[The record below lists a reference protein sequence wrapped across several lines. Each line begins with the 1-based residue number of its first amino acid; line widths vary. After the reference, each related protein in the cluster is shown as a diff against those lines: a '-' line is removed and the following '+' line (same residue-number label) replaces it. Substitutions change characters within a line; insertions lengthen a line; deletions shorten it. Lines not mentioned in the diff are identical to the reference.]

1 MSADPV
7 VEPKPSRALGGRLP
21 LPRPFHQPNGRLPDF
36 RNHRTLHPST
46 VPVRSDSLVAGT
58 PLMTGSLTRISLC
71 LFLSALP
78 LLSGG
83 LSSKLSAQ
91 EAAVVETDPA
101 ATDATL
107 GSETEIAAEIAA
119 DRPAAT
125 DSSVPA
131 DSSAATTAS
140 DAAEPD
146 ATPAA
151 DDEPSHA
158 PAEQPAAPTEAPRAG
173 PPPFRPFGPT
183 PGEGVPAAGPRPDM
197 GRFPGGPIPGGT
209 PPVGQGTS
217 DPSDRGAFPG
227 PGFQPP
233 AGQTFPGASTPRE
246 TPGAGAADQ
255 RLSFNFSGTDWR
267 EVLRWLSDE
276 SGMSLQVDRY
286 PPGTVNYIDNT
297 RTYDLSGAMDVINKL
312 LLDRGFALVRR
323 GRLLILID
331 LEADNAASLI
341 SEMAELVTS
350 DQLDSRADSDIV
362 KCVFALGGLSPD
374 AARVEINQL
383 IGPSGKLI
391 VLDSAKQVVVTETV
405 MRLRAIREL
414 LENARVASSEV
425 TEIELKHRVADELL
439 EIARPLI
446 GLEPGVNSSDKIR
459 IALGLYGDRIY
470 ATGDA
475 ATRELLS
482 RIIERADT
490 PLQAPEG
497 DPAAAQSAP
506 KLEIYKLSSI
516 APATAMDVLQTL
528 LAGIPDTRIATDPDQ
543 SGIIAYAR
551 PETHEMIQ
559 NTLEK
564 LEARATSF
572 EIIQLRRLEPSQAL
586 LTINKFFGVTE
597 ANSKDAPTVDGDPV
611 TGRLWVRGT
620 TEQIDQ
626 VKMLI
631 ERLEGADTLGALGD
645 RFRILPYTGRTA
657 VETLEQVQ
665 DLWEVLGRKNKIRMV
680 SPAAGQ
686 TDSTRTTLP
695 QRRVGG
701 LTAPTRG
708 NPVGSDPVRAANT
721 DPEGRFDRS
730 GAPVAP
736 VEDEAADPTAAEAG
750 FPGETDRASDP
761 ASAAAELTFVSD
773 TSAADLSFSVAADI
787 AADKENSPIETQ
799 APSITLQS
807 EDGGSEIV
815 IRMTPAGMIVASDDP
830 LALSDFEQMMRTL
843 SDESSTASAQPT
855 VFWLK
860 YIKAPEAA
868 DLVTKV
874 LGGETG
880 GGGGGGGGGLAGS
893 LMGELGGGMLGG
905 LLGLGG
911 GGGGDSSG
919 GTSVL
924 TTTGSVSIVADGRL
938 NALIV
943 QANAV
948 DMLAIETILEVID
961 REESPEDVRTISKP
975 QLIPVIYQSA
985 AEVATIVKAVYAER
999 SGEQRA
1005 GGGQQQQISPQDLLN
1020 AIRGGG
1026 GGRGGRGGGGNEQA
1040 TKPAPV
1046 SIAVD
1051 ARSNS
1056 LIVTAPPQ
1064 DVEDIRELVEAIDA
1078 GGMQSEETVEIVSL
1092 KGTMKPEIVQQALDS
1107 ILGTKARSTTAPTS
1121 GATTGA
1127 TNQPT
1132 GGGASTEDIQRRIQF
1147 FQQMQQRGGFGGG
1160 GGPPGGFGG
1169 GGGPPGGFGGG
1180 ATTGGRG
1187 GAAPTGRGGTG
1198 GGGTTGRGRGGR

>member
-1 MSADPV
+1 
-7 VEPKPSRALGGRLP
+7 
-21 LPRPFHQPNGRLPDF
+21 
-36 RNHRTLHPST
+36 
-46 VPVRSDSLVAGT
+46 
-58 PLMTGSLTRISLC
+58 MTGLLTRISLC
-71 LFLSALP
+71 LLLSALP
-78 LLSGG
+78 MLSGG
-83 LSSKLSAQ
+83 LGGTLNAQ
-91 EAAVVETDPA
+91 EPVVTGSDPVTADAGAEAAVETTA
-101 ATDATL
+101 EAT
-107 GSETEIAAEIAA
+107 
-119 DRPAAT
+119 
-125 DSSVPA
+125 A
-131 DSSAATTAS
+131 DSPASAPSAAATTT
-140 DAAEPD
+140 PD
-146 ATPAA
+146 ATESPATPA
-151 DDEPSHA
+151 TESTVTPATDDKPNPV
-158 PAEQPAAPTEAPRAG
+158 PAEQAAEQAETPRAG
-173 PPPFRPFGPT
+173 PPPFRPFGPA

-197 GRFPGGPIPGGT
+197 GRFPG
-209 PPVGQGTS
+209 
-217 DPSDRGAFPG
+217 DANAREAFPG
-227 PGFQPP
+227 PGLQPP
-233 AGQTFPGASTPRE
+233 AGQTFPGAPTPRE
-246 TPGAGAADQ
+246 TPGAGASDQ

-286 PPGTVNYIDNT
+286 PPGTVNYVDNT

-414 LENARVASSEV
+414 LENARMASSEV

-446 GLEPGVNSSDKIR
+446 GLEPGVNSSEKIR

-490 PLQAPEG
+490 PLQAPGG

-559 NTLEK
+559 DTLEK

-586 LTINKFFGVTE
+586 LTINKFFGVT
-597 ANSKDAPTVDGDPV
+597 ATNTKDAPTVDGDPV

-620 TEQIDQ
+620 TEQIEQ

-631 ERLEGADTLGALGD
+631 ERLEGADSLGALGD

-680 SPAAGQ
+680 SPAAGPA
-686 TDSTRTTLP
+686 DSTRTTLP

-708 NPVGSDPVRAANT
+708 NAIGSEPVRAANT

-730 GAPVAP
+730 GGPVAP
-736 VEDEAADPTAAEAG
+736 VQDEVDDPTAAEAG
-750 FPGETDRASDP
+750 LPGETDRASDP
-761 ASAAAELTFVSD
+761 ASVASELTFVSD
-773 TSAADLSFSVAADI
+773 TSAADLSFSI
-787 AADKENSPIETQ
+787 AADKETAAAEAQVPTIM
-799 APSITLQS
+799 LQS

-843 SDESSTASAQPT
+843 SDETSTASAQPT

-874 LGGETG
+874 LGGDTG
-880 GGGGGGGGGLAGS
+880 GGGGSGGGGLASS

-911 GGGGDSSG
+911 GGGDSSA

-999 SGEQRA
+999 SGEQRGGG

-1020 AIRGGG
+1020 AIRGGGG

-1107 ILGTKARSTTAPTS
+1107 ILGTKARSTTAAS
-1121 GATTGA
+1121 GATTGS
-1127 TNQPT
+1127 TNQPAG

-1160 GGPPGGFGG
+1160 GATPGGGA
-1169 GGGPPGGFGGG
+1169 PGGFGGG
-1180 ATTGGRG
+1180 APGGFGGRG
-1187 GAAPTGRGGTG
+1187 GAAPTGRGGGGTGG